1 MFMNKKVLTLCAGF
15 LLAGGVNAFAQTP
28 AVTGAAKSF
37 ETGKAYILS
46 DGTNALAVQAATKG
60 DTPKLVT
67 VAAPTATSTLEN
79 LQKALWRVVV
89 APGTNGSATTY
100 TFMNVYTGTP
110 LAINS
115 KVATTAAPTA
125 AADMAGD
132 IISWQNNPA
141 YNPID
146 ATQTFPIYHEYT
158 YASKDSAY
166 VLVTSST
173 NVGVRKVAANEVSSM
188 TTAFKALPVIAPG
201 VVLTANDLNT
211 NLHADE
217 SSTSFQLTFNP
228 DVQNA
233 QWGNVLAGEL
243 IAEPGNMSY
252 AGSVTASEYVRLK
265 DATPNSKKYVY
276 VDTAYVATENVA
288 VGNRHLKLAL
298 AEPKLTAN
306 PADNFT
312 AIMTNRSNFK
322 FTYFATNDSITIA
335 AGNATDKNALKGS
348 SKTSSTD
355 DETWKDWMDGIT
367 SWGAADNE
375 GETQAENWNLVKL
388 TYLTEE
394 TASTAAHSEITVGN
408 AEQQAG
414 APSGYTLRTCIS
426 LGLPSNLVPGTP
438 ADGVYLIRVKANGAN
453 AKDKDGR
460 YYINNL
466 AGNQELAIKEVRENY
481 QDMPATQWV
490 VTSVGNVATIKNRE
504 FANDLVSTAPMYTDG
519 TNYFYLGQDTL
530 QFIPVEAAKIADEH
544 LGYKYVSNDDLRESV
559 FTFNYLHELLM
570 DQPINTKMESD
581 STVWVDKNGEKMTF
595 SLERLVDDEYGY
607 TGDLAGV
614 ADLTRS
620 VYYIKVTDAS
630 KLENNGRYLVYDEG
644 RKQYVVSN
652 YQGVD
657 FKSPYSFLHNKTNR
671 PTPFF
676 LKENNEVE
684 GGECYYTLVVANI
697 VPTAEKVGDVAGLS
711 VTDENL
717 SQASSINAA
726 DGKAANVVAKT
737 YTSNKYASAKVSVDN
752 NTLALVNG
760 VIADGKTEEVAN
772 SAFAVIKDDSP
783 LYRRFNNAELG
794 ENANDAPSI
803 QKFYRVNSTN
813 REYLYEDANSKYS
826 EGLGMNFLGVEGKG
840 DNANAAMYVDT
851 AYVNRDTRMPQ
862 YMLVLNPQ
870 IVKADTIW
878 CNATSTH
885 THATLADSLACPHTT
900 ILEGSVTGRYLIN
913 LQDSVDANVNP
924 YDNKFVWNRN
934 YTRLAFVDAK
944 HVGDTLVIFRDGKPS
959 TAAAD
964 SIFLGDNKHKNVVF
978 SFRYVDNNT
987 ENFLIESETEEN
999 GTNVKNSAL
1008 TTVSIAPNNGGW
1020 VKIQNG
1026 VPVIAN
1032 MTYEEAAL
1040 DAEIFNTEVTEEA
1053 PTANESIAANN
1064 AVSVVA
1070 TDGAVIVKGAEGK
1083 NVVVSTILGKV
1094 VANEVLNSDN
1104 ETIAA
1109 PAGIV
1114 VVSVDGESFKVAVK

>member
-1 MFMNKKVLTLCAGF
+1 MRASCSTLCAGF
-15 LLAGGVNAFAQTP
+15 LLAGGVNAFAALTN
-28 AVTGAAKSF
+28 AGAY

-46 DGTNALAVQAATKG
+46 NGTYALAVDANDKS
-60 DTPKLVT
+60 DTPTLKAVSE
-67 VAAPTATSTLEN
+67 PTATSSLTD

-89 APGTNGSATTY
+89 TPGADGAEPTY

-115 KVATTAAPTA
+115 EDAKTTAPTA
-125 AADMAGD
+125 AAVMGGD
-132 IISWQNNPA
+132 IISWRNNPS
-141 YNPID
+141 YNPVD
-146 ATQTFPIYHEYT
+146 GQAWAIYHKYT

-166 VLVTSST
+166 VLVGTT
-173 NVGVRKVAANEVSSM
+173 TLNNNVAVGVQRVEAKNITSGTIANVFKV
-188 TTAFKALPVIAPG
+188 KPVIAPG
-201 VVLTANDLNT
+201 IVLKVKDLNT
-211 NLHADE
+211 NLNATTE
-217 SSTSFQLTFNP
+217 EGSFQLTFNP

-243 IAEPGNMSY
+243 IAEEGNMAY
-252 AGSVTASEYVRLK
+252 PGSNADNTNYVRLK

-288 VGNRHLKLAL
+288 VTNRHLKLAL
-298 AEPKLTAN
+298 EEPKATGQVNLDAVMAN
-306 PADNFT
+306 
-312 AIMTNRSNFK
+312 RGHFK

-335 AGNATDKNALKGS
+335 AANATDKNNKRSG
-348 SKTSSTD
+348 TYTSTD
-355 DETWKDWMDGIT
+355 AETWVEWGENVPTGWSNTEGLSQQDIT
-367 SWGAADNE
+367 
-375 GETQAENWNLVKL
+375 NLVKL

-394 TASTAAHSEITVGN
+394 TASTAAHSEVTVGA
-408 AEQQAG
+408 AEAQTG
-414 APSGYTLRTCIS
+414 APSNKTIRTRIS

-460 YYINNL
+460 YYIDNL
-466 AGNQELAIKEVRENY
+466 AGEKELSIKEVRENY

-490 VTSVGNVATIKNRE
+490 VTSVGNIATIKNRE
-504 FANDLVSTAPMYTDG
+504 FANNLVSTAPMYTDG

-885 THATLADSLACPHTT
+885 KHETLADSLACPHTT
-900 ILEGSVTGRYLIN
+900 ITEGSVTGRYLVN
-913 LQDSVDANVNP
+913 LQDSVDANTTP
-924 YDNKFVWNRN
+924 YDNKFVWNRD
-934 YTRLAFVDAK
+934 YTRLAFVPAK
-944 HVGDTLVIFRDGKPS
+944 HVADTLFILDEAGNTVNKIR
-959 TAAAD
+959 
-964 SIFLGDNKHKNVVF
+964 LDNNMHKNVVF
-978 SFRYVDNNT
+978 SFRYVDHNT
-987 ENFLIESETEEN
+987 ENFLIESETEQN
-999 GTNVKNSAL
+999 GVNVKNSAL
-1008 TTVSIAPNNGGW
+1008 TAVSIAPNNGGW

-1032 MTYEEAAL
+1032 MTYSEAAL

-1053 PTANESIAANN
+1053 PTANESIAAND

-1070 TDGAVIVKGAEGK
+1070 ADGAVIVKGAEGK